1 MPSTVPDGFLAT
13 PTLGRR
19 AIMNS
24 ATQNNKNFGAKIT
37 VLLADDHAVVRQGL
51 RLLLEKQPDFDIVG
65 ESSDGLET
73 LRAVE
78 KIRPAILIVDLAMP
92 QLNGVEIIREIGYR
106 EIPTRA
112 ILLSAHIDE
121 QYVFSALR
129 SGAYGYVFKGSAV
142 DELIQAIRRVHL
154 GQHHLPPAFFEAAVD
169 AYIEKLEK
177 SVEEDGSNPLS
188 RRERQILQMVAEG
201 FSNAEIGT
209 RLFISTR
216 TVEVHRSNLMR
227 KLSLRNS
234 ADLVR
239 YACEH
244 LPPPV
249 ENNRKH

>member
-1 MPSTVPDGFLAT
+1 L
-13 PTLGRR
+13 
-19 AIMNS
+19 
-24 ATQNNKNFGAKIT
+24 
-37 VLLADDHAVVRQGL
+37 
-51 RLLLEKQPDFDIVG
+51 
-65 ESSDGLET
+65 
-73 LRAVE
+73 
-78 KIRPAILIVDLAMP
+78 
-92 QLNGVEIIREIGYR
+92 
-106 EIPTRA
+106 
-112 ILLSAHIDE
+112 
-121 QYVFSALR
+121 
-129 SGAYGYVFKGSAV
+129 
-142 DELIQAIRRVHL
+142 
-154 GQHHLPPAFFEAAVD
+154 
-169 AYIEKLEK
+169 
-177 SVEEDGSNPLS
+177 NPLS